1 MGSYS
6 CINTLQCASLFQRSF
21 TLSSKASTV
30 FFTCF
35 STSFIFQTF
44 LILSKAPTSFSSF
57 KLLHCF
63 LIAGAA
69 QCFLRDLLAPTSVLL
84 LLALLLQQAEDEH
97 LVVLRDSGL
106 ALLHLLPWPP
116 LALAPL
122 MTLALCGLGDA
133 HVATIAVQRRTR
145 QGPAVLHCLCARLLL
160 HGHGQDLCL
169 LLRAH
174 LLLVLQPHH
183 VHDEEG
189 VHLWWLRYLRAHLSC
204 RSESSNKSLV
214 V

>member
-1 MGSYS
+1 MGSHS
-6 CINTLQCASLFQRSF
+6 CINNINNINNIN
-21 TLSSKASTV
+21 TLSSVLHCSQRV
-30 FFTCF
+30 FHTLVQQYFK
-35 STSFIFQTF
+35 FIFHLQP
-44 LILSKAPTSFSSF
+44 LSSF

-69 QCFLRDLLAPTSVLL
+69 QCLLRDLLAPTSVLL
-84 LLALLLQQAEDEH
+84 LLSLLLQQAEDEH
-97 LVVLRDSGL
+97 LVVLRDSRL
-106 ALLHLLPWPP
+106 ALLLLLPWPP

-122 MTLALCGLGDA
+122 LTLALCGLGDA
-133 HVATIAVQRRTR
+133 HVSAIAVQRRTR
-145 QGPAVLHCLCARLLL
+145 QSSAVLHCLCACLLL

-169 LLRAH
+169 LLCAH

-204 RSESSNKSLV
+204 RSESSNKSL
-214 V
+214 